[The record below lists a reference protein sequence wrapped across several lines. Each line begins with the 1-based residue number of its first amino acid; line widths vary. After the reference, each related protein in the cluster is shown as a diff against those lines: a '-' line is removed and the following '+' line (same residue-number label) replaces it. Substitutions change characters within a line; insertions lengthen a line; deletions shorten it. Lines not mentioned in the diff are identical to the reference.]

1 MAPFMVHGREDR
13 EAPWR
18 QLLQNWAA
26 QRRRKASRRGMAA
39 AQQIVSDNASKSD
52 YEKLKA
58 YKDTICNLTAYNDE
72 AADNISTPYGNPWS

>member
-1 MAPFMVHGREDR
+1 
-13 EAPWR
+13 
-18 QLLQNWAA
+18 
-26 QRRRKASRRGMAA
+26 MAA